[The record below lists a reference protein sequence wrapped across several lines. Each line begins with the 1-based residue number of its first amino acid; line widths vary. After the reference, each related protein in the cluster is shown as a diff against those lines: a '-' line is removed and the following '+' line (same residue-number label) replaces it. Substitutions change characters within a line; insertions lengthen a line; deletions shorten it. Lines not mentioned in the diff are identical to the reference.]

1 MKEIITKAEKKEDLF
16 NNIEE
21 NIDNFIL
28 LSNLTLLSK
37 VQKYEKLI
45 IKKRQNNSDLNF
57 EIQIDNSYLP
67 SIKRFFY
74 GNDRDKTIE
83 YLNKLINYGIEKY
96 NEEKKN
102 EEKKNEEKKND
113 NKIAM
118 NKIAMNK
125 IAMNKIASLLE
136 SSKLGLSNL
145 KITYN
150 TDQSITSKID
160 IIIDTIDVFRIN
172 IHSI

>member
-1 MKEIITKAEKKEDLF
+1 MDMKEIINEAEEKYNPEKII
-16 NNIEE
+16 NNIED
-21 NIDNFIL
+21 NINNFII

-37 VQKYEKLI
+37 VQKYDKLI
-45 IKKRQNNSDLNF
+45 IKKKTDKNDINF
-57 EIQIDNSYLP
+57 EIQIDTSYLP

-83 YLNKLINYGIEKY
+83 YLNKLVNYGIEKY
-96 NEEKKN
+96 NEEKK
-102 EEKKNEEKKND
+102 KD

-118 NKIAMNK
+118 NKL
-125 IAMNKIASLLE
+125 ASLLE

-150 TDQSITSKID
+150 NDQSITSKLD

>member
-1 MKEIITKAEKKEDLF
+1 MDMKEIINKAEKKENDNF
-16 NNIEE
+16 HPESIIEE
-21 NIDNFIL
+21 NIDNFII

-37 VQKYEKLI
+37 VQKYDKLI
-45 IKKRQNNSDLNF
+45 IKKKTNKSDINF

-67 SIKRFFY
+67 SIKRFLY

-83 YLNKLINYGIEKY
+83 YLNKLINYGIDKY

-102 EEKKNEEKKND
+102 D
-113 NKIAM
+113 
-118 NKIAMNK
+118 NK

>member
-1 MKEIITKAEKKEDLF
+1 MKEIINRAEKKDDEL
-16 NNIEE
+16 NKVEELINRVEE
-21 NIDNFIL
+21 NIDNFII

-37 VQKYEKLI
+37 VQKYEKLV
-45 IKKRQNNSDLNF
+45 IKKRQNKGDINF

-74 GNDRDKTIE
+74 GDDRDKTIE

-96 NEEKKN
+96 DNEKK
-102 EEKKNEEKKND
+102 KD
-113 NKIAM
+113 NKIG
-118 NKIAMNK
+118 
-125 IAMNKIASLLE
+125 MNKIASLLE

-150 TDQSITSKID
+150 TDQSIASKID

>member
-1 MKEIITKAEKKEDLF
+1 MKEIINKAEKKDDEL
-16 NNIEE
+16 NKIEEMINKVEE
-21 NIDNFIL
+21 NIDNFII

-45 IKKRQNNSDLNF
+45 IKKRQNKGDINF

-74 GNDRDKTIE
+74 GDDRDKTIE
-83 YLNKLINYGIEKY
+83 YLNKLINCGIEKY
-96 NEEKKN
+96 NEEK
-102 EEKKNEEKKND
+102 
-113 NKIAM
+113 NKD
-118 NKIAMNK
+118 NK

>member
-1 MKEIITKAEKKEDLF
+1 MDMKEIINKAEEKYNPEKIIN
-16 NNIEE
+16 NNIED
-21 NIDNFIL
+21 NINNFII

-37 VQKYEKLI
+37 VQKYDKLI
-45 IKKRQNNSDLNF
+45 IKKKTDKNDINF
-57 EIQIDNSYLP
+57 EIQIDTSYLP
-67 SIKRFFY
+67 SIKRFIY

-96 NEEKKN
+96 NEEKK
-102 EEKKNEEKKND
+102 KD
-113 NKIAM
+113 NK
-118 NKIAMNK
+118 MNK

-150 TDQSITSKID
+150 NDQSITSKLD

>member
-1 MKEIITKAEKKEDLF
+1 MDMKEIISKAEKEDK
-16 NNIEE
+16 NKIEE
-21 NIDNFIL
+21 NIDNFII

-37 VQKYEKLI
+37 VQKYDKLI
-45 IKKRQNNSDLNF
+45 IKKITNKNDINF

-74 GNDRDKTIE
+74 GYDRDKTIE

-96 NEEKKN
+96 NEEKK
-102 EEKKNEEKKND
+102 KD
-113 NKIAM
+113 
-118 NKIAMNK
+118 NK

>member
-1 MKEIITKAEKKEDLF
+1 MNMKEIINKAEKKDDEL
-16 NNIEE
+16 NKIEEMINRVEE
-21 NIDNFIL
+21 NIDNFII

-45 IKKRQNNSDLNF
+45 IKKRQNKGDINF

-74 GNDRDKTIE
+74 GDDRDKTIE

-96 NEEKKN
+96 DNEKK
-102 EEKKNEEKKND
+102 KD
-113 NKIAM
+113 NKIG
-118 NKIAMNK
+118 
-125 IAMNKIASLLE
+125 MNKIASLLE

-160 IIIDTIDVFRIN
+160 IIIYTIDVFRIN